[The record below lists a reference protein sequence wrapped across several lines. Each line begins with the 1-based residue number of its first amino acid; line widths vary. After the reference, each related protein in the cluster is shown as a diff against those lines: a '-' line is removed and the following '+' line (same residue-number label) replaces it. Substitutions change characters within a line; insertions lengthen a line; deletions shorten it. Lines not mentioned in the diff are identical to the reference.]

1 MSNLETAAG
10 IWIAWTAMVAAV
22 IIMTGLVLI
31 AAIIIRKIR
40 EKIEEK
46 RQIRR
51 EQDLADAITKER
63 KWQQIRD
70 ESRGVVTPHS
80 MIIWLNHVKVY
91 LMTQSVSLLHPE
103 ICIRLCA
110 EIDETI
116 DGLKKSD
123 KTEYWRT

>member
-10 IWIAWTAMVAAV
+10 IWIWWTVGVAAAV
-22 IIMTGLVLI
+22 ILMVAVLI
-31 AAIIIRKIR
+31 CIGIIGKIR

-46 RQIRR
+46 RQIKR
-51 EQDLADAITKER
+51 EQD
-63 KWQQIRD
+63 
-70 ESRGVVTPHS
+70 S

-123 KTEYWRT
+123 KTEIILKIYQIALKVIEENKKT